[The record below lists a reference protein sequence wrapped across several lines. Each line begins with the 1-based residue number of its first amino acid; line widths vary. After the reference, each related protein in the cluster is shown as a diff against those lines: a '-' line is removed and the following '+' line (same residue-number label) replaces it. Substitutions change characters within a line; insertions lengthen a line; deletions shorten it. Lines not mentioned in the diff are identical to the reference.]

1 MLPVSVTFFPS
12 YFCNFFREVSSGF
25 FYKSAEE
32 REKLVKA
39 ERKFIEDRVKKIVE
53 LKKKVC
59 GDSDK
64 GFVVINQ
71 KVRMKVGFI
80 SCVSFKMKGAKTNFC
95 LSSREST
102 PSP

>member
-1 MLPVSVTFFPS
+1 MLLE
-12 YFCNFFREVSSGF
+12 YKKAEVNSGFICFF

-71 KVRMKVGFI
+71 KVRMKV
-80 SCVSFKMKGAKTNFC
+80 
-95 LSSREST
+95 
-102 PSP
+102 

>member
-1 MLPVSVTFFPS
+1 MAFFF
-12 YFCNFFREVSSGF
+12 FCREVNSGF

-71 KVRMKVGFI
+71 KVRFSHFELVLFVFKVKAIEMFYFYSGD
-80 SCVSFKMKGAKTNFC
+80 
-95 LSSREST
+95 
-102 PSP
+102 